1 MVRINKS
8 PAETAL
14 SRAVIRWGLARPILI
29 AESADSAV
37 YRVGLK
43 SGANAALKLFKPG
56 VNEEIRGTILLTWY
70 GGQGAAEVYDATP
83 EALLMEYLPG
93 PSLAA
98 LVEAEGDDEAADVLA
113 STVAALHA
121 PRSGDIR
128 NMVPIED
135 RFQALVRGNPR
146 LWPGAVH
153 DLFARAVGVAI
164 NLLDTPYLSVPLH
177 GDLRHENILKSPRG
191 WLALDPKGL
200 LGDPLYDLAP
210 SFLSPVD
217 KRDLITD
224 PRRID
229 RLANIY
235 AASLGAE
242 RGRILRFAAVHAALV
257 ACWALAAGED
267 PRHPVSVLERVL
279 AMLPDR

>member
-1 MVRINKS
+1 MRINKS

-14 SRAVIRWGLARPILI
+14 SRAVICWGLARPILI
-29 AESADSAV
+29 AESPGSAV

-43 SGANAALKLFKPG
+43 SGVSAALKLFKPG

-70 GGQGAAEVYDATP
+70 GAQGAAEVYDATA

-98 LVEAEGDDEAADVLA
+98 LVDTGGDEEAADVLA
-113 STVAALHA
+113 STLAALHA
-121 PRSGDIR
+121 PRSGDVR
-128 NMVPIED
+128 NMIPIEE

-153 DLFARAVGVAI
+153 DLFARAVGLALG
-164 NLLDTPYLSVPLH
+164 LLDTPYLSVPLH
-177 GDLRHENILKSPRG
+177 GDLRHENVLKSPRG
-191 WLALDPKGL
+191 WLAIDPKGL

-210 SFLSPVD
+210 SFLSPLD
-217 KRDLITD
+217 KRDLVTD

-229 RLANIY
+229 RLASIY
-235 AASLGAE
+235 AESLGAD
-242 RGRILRFAAVHAALV
+242 RGRILRFAAVHAALA
-257 ACWALAAGED
+257 ACWALSAGEE
-267 PRHPVSVLERVL
+267 PRHPVSVLERIL